1 MAFPEKID
9 RDIFRIPRTLA
20 LKLTVRLLNQN
31 REGRT
36 EPFFDDFE
44 FNHKRYLKLNVHSF
58 VTLEIPR
65 QKDEEWSKDKS
76 VSINSATIYSV
87 ISAFNRI
94 RQAFYET
101 DPQKQIFAM
110 TPENEVI
117 IYEKMAVEYQETINH
132 LGNNQFLLIRP
143 AVVFVDDTSY
153 EGVRIFLNHTSN
165 SVDLTVDQFE
175 GLLYHIT
182 QINLFEYTQ
191 ALVNF
196 FIAYEGKVQ
205 QEPTKRKTSTFVHKP
220 VTQAPDEV
228 KSNLRQDPKKF
239 FNM

>member
-9 RDIFRIPRTLA
+9 RVIFRASRFLTL
-20 LKLTVRLLNQN
+20 KMTVRLLNQN
-31 REGRT
+31 REGKAD
-36 EPFFDDFE
+36 PFFDDFE
-44 FNHKRYLKLNVHSF
+44 FNHKRYMKLNVNAF

-76 VSINSATIYSV
+76 VSISSTTIYSV

-101 DPQKQIFAM
+101 DPKKQIFALNQQ
-110 TPENEVI
+110 NEVI
-117 IYEKMAVEYQETINH
+117 IYDKMATDYQETINH
-132 LGNNQFLLIRP
+132 LGNNQFMLIKP
-143 AVVFVDDTSY
+143 AVVYVDETTY
-153 EGVRIFLNHTSN
+153 EGVRIFINNTSN
-165 SVDLTVDQFE
+165 AVDLTIDQFE
-175 GLLYHIT
+175 ALLYHIT
-182 QINLFEYTQ
+182 QINMFEYAQ
-191 ALVNF
+191 SLVNF
-196 FIAYEGKVQ
+196 FIAYEGKT
-205 QEPTKRKTSTFVHKP
+205 QEPTKRKTSTFTHKP